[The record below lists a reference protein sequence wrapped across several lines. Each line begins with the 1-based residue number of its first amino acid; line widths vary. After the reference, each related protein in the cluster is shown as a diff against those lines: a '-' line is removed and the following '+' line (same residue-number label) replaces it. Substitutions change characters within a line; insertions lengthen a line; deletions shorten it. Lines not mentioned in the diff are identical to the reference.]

1 MFRLSNAELITDC
14 LLSVEYSDD
23 DGNDEQEQDKKTRTT
38 GRPVKKSEKTTSK
51 QNTKASKNYLRNPNA
66 LEKVKKLLLN
76 SNMLENHPLIKRK
89 GQPFQWR
96 KL

>member
-1 MFRLSNAELITDC
+1 M
-14 LLSVEYSDD
+14 SVEDSDD
-23 DGNDEQEQDKKTRTT
+23 DGNDEQEQDKKTQTT
-38 GRPVKKSEKTTSK
+38 GRPVKKRGKQPHLNKTRK
-51 QNTKASKNYLRNPNA
+51 RSKNCLLNPNA

-76 SNMLENHPLIKRK
+76 SNMVKNHSLIKRK